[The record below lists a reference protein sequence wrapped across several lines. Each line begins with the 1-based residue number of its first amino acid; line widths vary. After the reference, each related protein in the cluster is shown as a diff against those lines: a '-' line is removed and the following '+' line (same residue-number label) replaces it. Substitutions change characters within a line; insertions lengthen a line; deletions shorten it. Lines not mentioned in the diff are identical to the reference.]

1 MFLIGVDGLKNI
13 SLICRRRQ
21 NRSVEQEREILTP
34 FLARARKGGIL
45 VVWQIKAEL
54 EAAIGRSMARSS
66 VYQLLPVWLA
76 QAGTGQT
83 AYTARSVSVGGKL
96 TEALAQ
102 LIAGWP
108 DRPRSG

>member
-21 NRSVEQEREILTP
+21 NLSVEQEREILTP

-66 VYQLLPVWLA
+66 VYQLLHRYGWRKPAPDKRHIQRDLLA
-76 QAGTGQT
+76 SGENSPR
-83 AYTARSVSVGGKL
+83 RS
-96 TEALAQ
+96 
-102 LIAGWP
+102 P
-108 DRPRSG
+108 N